1 MRSGDDRLARLR
13 SRAATVER
21 ARIAREL
28 HDGIIQAV
36 MGVQIQLAALS
47 TQAVEESPGVAS
59 ELKRLD
65 GLLKQEVVG
74 LRQLIQRL
82 KPSDLGP
89 DQLVDVLQEVVERF
103 ERETGIAT
111 EFVTQVDRVPLT
123 PQACREVTRIVQEA
137 LVNVRKHS
145 GARHVSVRFA
155 TVDGCCVLSI
165 DDDGCGF
172 GFSGRLSQDDLE
184 DAQEGPSVIK
194 ERVRLL
200 GGELTVES
208 DPGQG
213 ARLEI
218 AVPLSTYG
226 IHA

>member
-1 MRSGDDRLARLR
+1 MRSGDDRLVRLR
-13 SRAATVER
+13 SRAAAVER

-111 EFVTQVDRVPLT
+111 EFVTQV
-123 PQACREVTRIVQEA
+123 E
-137 LVNVRKHS
+137 K
-145 GARHVSVRFA
+145 
-155 TVDGCCVLSI
+155 
-165 DDDGCGF
+165 
-172 GFSGRLSQDDLE
+172 
-184 DAQEGPSVIK
+184 
-194 ERVRLL
+194 
-200 GGELTVES
+200 
-208 DPGQG
+208 
-213 ARLEI
+213 
-218 AVPLSTYG
+218 
-226 IHA
+226 

>member
-13 SRAATVER
+13 ARAASVER

-47 TQAVEESPGVAS
+47 MQAGEQSPGMAS
-59 ELKRLD
+59 ELRRLD

-89 DQLVDVLQEVVERF
+89 DQLLETLEDVIERF

-111 EFVTQVDRVPLT
+111 RFVSQIDQLSLT
-123 PQACREVTRIVQEA
+123 PQACREVARILQEA

-145 GARHVSVRFA
+145 GARNVVVRFA
-155 TVDGCCVLSI
+155 TADGCCVLSI

-172 GFSGRLSQDDLE
+172 PFAGRLSQDDLE
-184 DAQEGPSVIK
+184 HAQEGPVVIK

-218 AVPLSTYG
+218 AVPLASHGIYG
-226 IHA
+226 